1 MVAIIRLIKDGK
13 TVLETED
20 LHHMHEE
27 LVIRDKDVKEIVVTV
42 AKPR

>member
-13 TVLETED
+13 TVLEKED

-27 LVIRDKDVKEIVVTV
+27 LVIRDKDVKMIVVTV
-42 AKPR
+42 AKHR

>member
-1 MVAIIRLIKDGK
+1 MVTINRLIKDGR

-27 LVIRDKDVKEIVVTV
+27 LIIRDRDVKEIVVTV
-42 AKPR
+42 AKHR